1 MGRQSRQQHRAHE
14 RRNAGKPKQR
24 RVGWSKVIGIAVVL
38 VAVVFFIA
46 QALGVGGASSTSPA
60 SAKTIDGI
68 QCSAETVTYHVHTHL
83 TILDR
88 GTPLVV
94 PQEIGYVPGKNCLY
108 WFHTHNASGAIHIEA
123 PSPFGANL
131 GKFFD
136 VWGEP
141 LSKTRASFAATGKGR
156 TMIIYVNQK
165 LYSGDPR
172 TLPLANHTNVTIEVG
187 PPFKPPVKFNFG
199 KL

>member
-1 MGRQSRQQHRAHE
+1 MGRQSRQQRRAHE

-24 RVGWSKVIGIAVVL
+24 RVSWSMLTGIAVVL
-38 VAVVFFIA
+38 AAVVYFIV
-46 QALGVGGASSTSPA
+46 QALGVGGASSTNSA

-68 QCSAETVTYHVHTHL
+68 QCSAENVTYHVHAHL
-83 TILDR
+83 SILDR
-88 GTPLVV
+88 GSPLVV
-94 PQEIGYVPGKNCLY
+94 PQDIGYVPGKNCLY
-108 WFHTHNASGAIHIEA
+108 WFHTHNASGAIHIEG
-123 PSPFGANL
+123 PSSFGATL

-156 TMIIYVNQK
+156 TMRIYVNQK

-172 TLPLANHTNVTIEVG
+172 ALPLVNRTDVTIEVG
-187 PPFKPPVKFNFG
+187 PPFKPPVKFNFN